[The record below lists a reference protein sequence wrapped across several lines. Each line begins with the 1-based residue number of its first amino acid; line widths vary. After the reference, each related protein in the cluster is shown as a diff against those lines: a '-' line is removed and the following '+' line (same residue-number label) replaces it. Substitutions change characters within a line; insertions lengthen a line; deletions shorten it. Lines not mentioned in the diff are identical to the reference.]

1 MWRGV
6 FQK

>member
-6 FQK
+6 FN